1 MFKIEEEQLENNA
14 SPARGTALREE
25 IVSQAEEGEEKED
38 NTVYLTAESD
48 QIMPESSIRANS
60 VEFNREFK
68 KLYDSTF
75 QVLFRVA
82 FRVTNS
88 SEAAEDLCQ
97 ESFFRLYE
105 KNMVFPN
112 PDEAKYWLIRVVKN
126 AALNYAKRKDRER
139 RAYQRAFRED
149 HRQEE
154 TGEGLLVK
162 KETSEEIQNALDK
175 LPENLRMV
183 LILKEYAEMNYKEIG
198 RVLGISEGNVKV
210 RVFRARER
218 LAALLADNL
227 KQE

>member
-1 MFKIEEEQLENNA
+1 MFSEIEEHLEEN
-14 SPARGTALREE
+14 STADSDAVGRR
-25 IVSQAEEGEEKED
+25 VSS
-38 NTVYLTAESD
+38 L
-48 QIMPESSIRANS
+48 
-60 VEFNREFK
+60 EFEREFK
-68 KLYDSTF
+68 RLYDSTF
-75 QVLFRVA
+75 QVIFRVA

-88 SEAAEDLCQ
+88 REAAEDLCQ

-105 KNMVFPN
+105 RNMVFPS

-126 AALNYAKRKDRER
+126 ASLNYAKRKDRER
-139 RAYQRAFRED
+139 KAYQRAFRED
-149 HRQEE
+149 HRQSE

-162 KETSEEIQNALDK
+162 KETSEEVQAALEK

-218 LAALLADNL
+218 LAGLLAGTQLSNIN
-227 KQE
+227 KGEEGGTYVS